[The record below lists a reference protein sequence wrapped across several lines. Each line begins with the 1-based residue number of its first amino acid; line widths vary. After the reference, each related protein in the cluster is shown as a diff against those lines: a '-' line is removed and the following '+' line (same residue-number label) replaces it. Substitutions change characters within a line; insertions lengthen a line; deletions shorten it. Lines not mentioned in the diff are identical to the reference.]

1 MNSTNNLNVI
11 NMREIIKTTN
21 ILSKENLMSI
31 WIEMWPYKV
40 RNRKKELIL
49 VIKTNLMNLL
59 NLRTN
64 SILELFKL

>member
-11 NMREIIKTTN
+11 NMRDIIKTTN